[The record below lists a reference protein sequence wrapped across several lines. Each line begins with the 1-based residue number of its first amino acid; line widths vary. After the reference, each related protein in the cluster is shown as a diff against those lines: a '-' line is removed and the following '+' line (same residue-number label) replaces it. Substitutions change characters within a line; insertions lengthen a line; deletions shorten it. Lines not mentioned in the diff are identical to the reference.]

1 MRSVRV
7 PVSGWAHSV
16 LEPCCELEWKEDPE
30 IEAVCAAYRA
40 GKGQALVVSI
50 DNAKLVRD
58 GLVMLSDIEDEMAD
72 RRNTHPETR
81 RMARWSSDGL
91 SGLYIRLC
99 RAVDAL
105 RKAVS
110 GG

>member
-40 GKGQALVVSI
+40 GKGRALVVSME
-50 DNAKLVRD
+50 NAALVCE
-58 GLVMLSDIEDEMAD
+58 GLTTLSNTEDEAAE
-72 RRNTHPETR
+72 RRNTPPETR
-81 RMARWSSDGL
+81 RMARWASLGL
-91 SGLYIRLC
+91 SGLHNRVW
-99 RAVDAL
+99 RATDAL
-105 RKAVS
+105 KARAA
-110 GG
+110 